1 MTRLVS
7 VPCLSISFLVWTIRI
22 HILIFYLYSISTQ
35 ISSCLVL
42 VRSNHLLLG
51 RFEAIPSI
59 IRYISNL
66 AYLETYLSTN
76 NILYLFES
84 NLFQSFS
91 TPVVSSHFL
100 IISVRSFHL
109 KSISIIYSI
118 NQIFYTYTSRINSHL
133 ILVRS
138 LSFYYDRFI
147 SISCRFR

>member
-1 MTRLVS
+1 MSVRFKSIHLQFISNIKFKYDMTRLVS

-66 AYLETYLSTN
+66 AYLIICCRIDSSPLHILSDTSL
-76 NILYLFES
+76 IQLIS
-84 NLFQSFS
+84 SSVIVSVQIQS
-91 TPVVSSHFL
+91 
-100 IISVRSFHL
+100 IYYQIHL
-109 KSISIIYSI
+109 
-118 NQIFYTYTSRINSHL
+118 
-133 ILVRS
+133 
-138 LSFYYDRFI
+138 
-147 SISCRFR
+147 